1 MTTFFLRNI
10 DGISYGAIVRGD
22 TSIPNSMEHLK
33 TVDWQLLQYKGKAPK
48 RGVR

>member
-22 TSIPNSMEHLK
+22 TSIPELDG
-33 TVDWQLLQYKGKAPK
+33 TPED
-48 RGVR
+48 R